1 MELRKAYQSCGNLS
15 EASEIFQ
22 KHMMYRLS
30 VLRKKPSTLSR
41 FSEHTFWR
49 KAFWF
54 AQKVLHKFTSKCVPN
69 DGVIFQDIHC
79 KFLLLSYTIPW
90 NEVKLEFKTARRARN
105 LPSCNGEWCRSWMD
119 LASTAL
125 SCFWY
130 LYHTKNWF
138 CILHFLYSWCPLW
151 DDIWQSFLSLYSKQ
165 QKLAEHLMD
174 IP

>member
-1 MELRKAYQSCGNLS
+1 
-15 EASEIFQ
+15 
-22 KHMMYRLS
+22 MYRLS
-30 VLRKKPSTLSR
+30 VLHKKPSTLSR

-54 AQKVLHKFTSKCVPN
+54 ALKVLHKFTSKCVPN
-69 DGVIFQDIHC
+69 DGVIFQDIQC

-90 NEVKLEFKTARRARN
+90 NGVITKPSAIASEKSILFRAAYTKLEFKMARRARN

-130 LYHTKNWF
+130 LYYTPIDFVFSTFFTPDVHYGMKF
-138 CILHFLYSWCPLW
+138 DSH
-151 DDIWQSFLSLYSKQ
+151 FLSLYS
-165 QKLAEHLMD
+165 KLAEHLMD